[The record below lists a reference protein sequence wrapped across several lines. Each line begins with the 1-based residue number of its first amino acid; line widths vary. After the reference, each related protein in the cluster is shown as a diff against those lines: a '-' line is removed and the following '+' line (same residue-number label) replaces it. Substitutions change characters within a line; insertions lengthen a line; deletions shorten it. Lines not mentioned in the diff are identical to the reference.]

1 MFGNLAEMANMI
13 KKAKEIKSNMKAMKD
28 EMAGMEV
35 SGTAANGKIIAVVS
49 GDFIVKRITIDPLID
64 ESNEVMAQM
73 VTAAINDAINN
84 VRNLLRQKMTDI
96 TGGMDIPDLF

>member
-13 KKAKEIKSNMKAMKD
+13 KKAKEIKSNMQAMKD

-35 SGTAANGKIIAVVS
+35 SGTAANGKIVAVVS
-49 GDFIVKRITIDPLID
+49 GDFIVKHITIDPQLN
-64 ESNEVMAQM
+64 ESNEALAQL
-73 VTAAINDAINN
+73 VTTAVNDAVNN
-84 VRNLLRQKMTDI
+84 VRTMLRQKMNDV